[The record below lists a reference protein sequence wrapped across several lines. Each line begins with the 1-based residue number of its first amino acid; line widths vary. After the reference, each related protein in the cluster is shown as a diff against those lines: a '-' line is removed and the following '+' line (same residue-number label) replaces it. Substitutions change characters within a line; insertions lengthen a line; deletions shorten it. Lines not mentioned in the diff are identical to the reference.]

1 MVGDVTSKPAS
12 EQEPRAA
19 KDSGKIQD
27 RGDASRL
34 EWACVIV
41 RNQHIRRAVIRK
53 H

>member
-12 EQEPRAA
+12 EQEPRAT

-34 EWACVIV
+34 EWAVLRHCEEPA
-41 RNQHIRRAVIRK
+41 HP
-53 H
+53 